1 MTFLRF
7 FVPWLGLACGLASAA
22 TPDSA
27 RALAIAQPYRLAP
40 GEAPAKVLHVCYFTP
55 ADVAPAAGY
64 EERIDRIMRDI
75 QGFYRKGMERHGFG
89 PATFRLAEQPG
100 GRLRLHLVKGAKP
113 ASAYSYESRSG
124 HELRA
129 ECAAVLAKEGIAADN
144 ETIVLFCN
152 LSAYDGKSIRQF
164 SPYYGGGTAFSGTA
178 WLCDS
183 PILDT
188 RLLPEKAQKVD
199 DAQYGRISVGRYNSI
214 FIGGTAHE
222 LGHGLG
228 LPHNRERPDEAT
240 RGTALMGS
248 GNRTYGE
255 ELRGEGK
262 GSFLTFA
269 HALRLLSHPL
279 FGGAKG
285 GRPGQPDLALSEVAA
300 IPAGPGFTF
309 RGRVGSS
316 VPVHA
321 VVAYL
326 DPTGGDD
333 YDATTAT
340 AVPDADGRFTL
351 DCQALRRDSASVLRV
366 VFCHADGNTTTRSWS
381 FAVGKDGK
389 PDLDC
394 IRLPL
399 LMEGAIAAAVRGD
412 AKAFAAEAARLR
424 QAPDPAVARILPTLE
439 QSLVPEASLKTPT
452 ELATGQAKELALAG
466 CRTERKSVGWGR
478 PTRNRLPELP
488 GLLVAGGRTW
498 ATGLYAHAPASH
510 AWALG
515 GKWGRLHGHAGLAA
529 GHDGS
534 VVFVIRGDGRELWRS
549 PLVKDG
555 KLVAYDVALAGVA
568 QLELATEPGPD
579 GNGSDWALWLEPRLG
594 APQPAPAGSAVRTSS
609 SPSP

>member
-1 MTFLRF
+1 MRIPRFLPF
-7 FVPWLGLACGLASAA
+7 CLGLACGLAAAA
-22 TPDSA
+22 TPGSE
-27 RALAIAQPYRLAP
+27 RGLAIAQPYRQAP
-40 GEAPAKVLHVCYFTP
+40 GEAPTKVLHVCYFTP
-55 ADVAPAAGY
+55 ADMEPAAGH
-64 EERIDRIMRDI
+64 EERIERVMRDI
-75 QGFYRKGMERHGFG
+75 QTFYRKEMERHGFG
-89 PATFRLAEQPG
+89 PATFRLDEKPDG
-100 GRLRLHLVKGAKP
+100 HLRLHLVKGAKP
-113 ASAYSYESRSG
+113 AAGYGYENRSG
-124 HELRA
+124 YEIRG
-129 ECAAVLAKEGIAADN
+129 ECAAALAKQGIAADDQ
-144 ETIVLFCN
+144 TVVLFCN

-183 PILDT
+183 PLLDP
-188 RLLPEKAQKVD
+188 RLLPEKAQMVED
-199 DAQYGRISVGRYNSI
+199 GQYGRISVGRYNSI

-222 LGHGLG
+222 LGHALG
-228 LPHNRERPDEAT
+228 LPHNRERPDEAA

-285 GRPGQPDLALSEVAA
+285 GKPGEPSLALSELAA
-300 IPAGPGFTF
+300 APAGQGFQF
-309 RGRVGSS
+309 SGRVVSA

-326 DPTGGDD
+326 DPAGGDD

-340 AVPDADGRFTL
+340 AVPDTDGRFTL
-351 DCQALRRDSASVLRV
+351 DCQALRKGTASDLRV

-381 FAVGKDGK
+381 FAVDKDGK

-399 LMEGAIAAAVRGD
+399 LMEGAIAAAVGGD
-412 AKAFAAEAARLR
+412 AKAFEAEATRLR
-424 QAPDPAVARILPTLE
+424 QSPDPAVARILPSLE
-439 QSLVPEASLKTPT
+439 QSLAPDASLKAPS
-452 ELATGQAKELALAG
+452 ELAAGQTRELALAG
-466 CRTERKSVGWGR
+466 CRTERQRVGWGR
-478 PTRNRLPELP
+478 PTRNRLPEMP
-488 GLLVAGGRTW
+488 GLLVAGGRAW

-510 AWALG
+510 AWEIG
-515 GKWGRLHGHAGLAA
+515 GKWGRLRGQAGLAA

-534 VVFVIRGDGRELWRS
+534 VLFVIRGDGRELWRS

-555 KLVAYDVALAGVA
+555 KLVTYDVDLAGVR
-568 QLELATEPGPD
+568 QLELATDPGPD
-579 GNGSDWALWLEPRLG
+579 GNGSDWALWLEPMLV
-594 APQPAPAGSAVRTSS
+594 APQREPAATAVRTSS